1 MTQIEQQAI
10 VIIEKLIE
18 DGIALRATLSSVAIG
33 SNTTALQAARQFLSM
48 VAGRTERMSARKHDQ
63 ILEVLHQLTLKM
75 DKISERI
82 NLIEDAIVNDDTSSL
97 LSDIKEIVDATEG
110 KVYDIWKKENNND

>member
-1 MTQIEQQAI
+1 
-10 VIIEKLIE
+10 
-18 DGIALRATLSSVAIG
+18 
-33 SNTTALQAARQFLSM
+33 
-48 VAGRTERMSARKHDQ
+48 MSARKHDQ

-97 LSDIKEIVDATEG
+97 LSDVKEIVDATEG
-110 KVYDIWKKENNND
+110 KVYDIWKKESSNG

>member
-1 MTQIEQQAI
+1 
-10 VIIEKLIE
+10 
-18 DGIALRATLSSVAIG
+18 
-33 SNTTALQAARQFLSM
+33 
-48 VAGRTERMSARKHDQ
+48 MSAKKHDQ
-63 ILEVLHQLTLKM
+63 ILEVLHQLVQKM

-110 KVYDIWKKENNND
+110 KVYDIWKKDQS

>member
-1 MTQIEQQAI
+1 MN
-10 VIIEKLIE
+10 L
-18 DGIALRATLSSVAIG
+18 
-33 SNTTALQAARQFLSM
+33 
-48 VAGRTERMSARKHDQ
+48 RKHDQ

-97 LSDIKEIVDATEG
+97 LSDMKEIVDATEG
-110 KVYDIWKKENNND
+110 KVYDIWKKENKEQA

>member
-1 MTQIEQQAI
+1 
-10 VIIEKLIE
+10 
-18 DGIALRATLSSVAIG
+18 
-33 SNTTALQAARQFLSM
+33 
-48 VAGRTERMSARKHDQ
+48 MSAKKHDQ

-97 LSDIKEIVDATEG
+97 LSDMKEIVDATEG
-110 KVYDIWKKENNND
+110 KVYDIWKKEQE

>member
-1 MTQIEQQAI
+1 MIP
-10 VIIEKLIE
+10 
-18 DGIALRATLSSVAIG
+18 
-33 SNTTALQAARQFLSM
+33 
-48 VAGRTERMSARKHDQ
+48 RKHDQ
-63 ILEVLHQLTLKM
+63 ILEVLHQLVQKI

-110 KVYDIWKKENNND
+110 KVYDIWKKESSNG

>member
-1 MTQIEQQAI
+1 M
-10 VIIEKLIE
+10 
-18 DGIALRATLSSVAIG
+18 DNMR
-33 SNTTALQAARQFLSM
+33 
-48 VAGRTERMSARKHDQ
+48 ARKHDQ

-75 DKISERI
+75 DKISEMI

-110 KVYDIWKKENNND
+110 KVYDIWKKESSNG

>member
-1 MTQIEQQAI
+1 
-10 VIIEKLIE
+10 
-18 DGIALRATLSSVAIG
+18 
-33 SNTTALQAARQFLSM
+33 
-48 VAGRTERMSARKHDQ
+48 MSGRKHDQ
-63 ILEVLHQLTLKM
+63 ILEVLHQLILKM

-110 KVYDIWKKENNND
+110 KVYDIWKKEQE